1 MNFETNLEI
10 YREYPINFSKATSCR
25 YVLNV
30 DISGMLGNRLESLRV
45 KQSGAFDLIYD
56 TNFMEKSSNRSSIRS
71 ERRKRK
77 ICSNVAGYRNRSGG
91 KTIGSPANETAS
103 DEQTSVRKYLS
114 RRSINGNGLF
124 AKKFKLASFTSCF
137 VASNKNICSPKKN
150 ILCRIIRKES
160 KINSTS
166 AWTLMTNNAKLLYCC
181 TKFFF
186 NSNIKNRI
194 NFMPTCNIYN
204 LLQREIERKSLQ
216 NFLLEMK
223 L

>member
-30 DISGMLGNRLESLRV
+30 DISGMPGNRLESLRV

-124 AKKFKLASFTSCF
+124 AKKFNSQALRAALSPAIKTFVRRRKISFA
-137 VASNKNICSPKKN
+137 V
-150 ILCRIIRKES
+150 
-160 KINSTS
+160 
-166 AWTLMTNNAKLLYCC
+166 
-181 TKFFF
+181 
-186 NSNIKNRI
+186 
-194 NFMPTCNIYN
+194 
-204 LLQREIERKSLQ
+204 
-216 NFLLEMK
+216 
-223 L
+223 